1 MSVLPHFPF
10 GTNASAPFSV
20 AAREAQRRLKDGR
33 DRFPGTFA
41 RAMRSGRGVATHA
54 WRSRRN
60 VAVDGRGDPPPVTE
74 YIRAYYG
81 MPSQRRDVLAV
92 TDSRFGRAIPSFVA
106 RLAVIGVVVM
116 YFLVSDELGSDFANG
131 EGNAAAAE
139 PAAEVV
145 PRTLPAGQL
154 HMGHVSTGV
163 PAVDSRLHGFLT
175 GDVDESF
182 SQLVVQQI
190 PCGTL
195 PWDGQPWL
203 TCVGGETRG
212 TVHEEILA
220 TCDPRWVTPEAA
232 KAELTAALVQQ
243 PGVLSV
249 ARVGEGYTAVL
260 AWPEVPDRTLVLSI
274 APLGIA
280 SYGAACGPAVAPP
293 PGDELALMAAPAH

>member
-1 MSVLPHFPF
+1 MNVLPRLPF
-10 GTNASAPFSV
+10 GTGDASSPFTV
-20 AAREAQRRLKDGR
+20 AAREAERRLNYLR
-33 DRFPGTFA
+33 ARWPGIAA
-41 RAMRSGRGVATHA
+41 RAMRSARGLAA
-54 WRSRRN
+54 RARWSRPSL
-60 VAVDGRGDPPPVTE
+60 AVDGRGDVPPVSE

-81 MPSQRRDVLAV
+81 MSSQRRGVFAA
-92 TDSRFGRAIPSFVA
+92 DSRFGRAIPAFVA
-106 RLAVIGVVVM
+106 RLAVIGVVVI
-116 YFLVSDELGSDFANG
+116 YFVVADELGSDFANG
-131 EGNAAAAE
+131 EGNATMAQPAAA
-139 PAAEVV
+139 VV
-145 PRTLPAGQL
+145 SRTLPTGQL

-163 PAVDSRLHGFLT
+163 PAVDNRLRGFLA

-195 PWDGQPWL
+195 PWDGQPFL
-203 TCVGGETRG
+203 PCVAGEARG

-232 KAELTAALVQQ
+232 KAEITAALAQQ

-260 AWPEVPDRTLVLSI
+260 AWPDVPDRTLVLSM

-293 PGDELALMAAPAH
+293 PGDELALMSAPAH